1 MSDLEDFMA
10 EMDGNPHSG
19 TPPNDAPQAD
29 TENVKKRKKVQKAE
43 VSKKP
48 RVQENRAIYISNLP
62 PDVTKE
68 ELDQEFSRFGI
79 IDKGINGEPR
89 IKFYT
94 DDEGNVKN
102 EALIVFFKKES
113 IANAIR
119 IMDGFPLRPGDDAHG
134 DISVK
139 EADPANKKVQDGD
152 QVVAKL
158 TRKDKKMSE
167 RNRAELN
174 RYV

>member
-1 MSDLEDFMA
+1 MSDIDDFMA
-10 EMDGNPHSG
+10 EMGGRSYSG
-19 TPPNDAPQAD
+19 SPPVDVPQAS
-29 TENVKKRKKVQKAE
+29 TENSKKRKKAQKAE
-43 VSKKP
+43 VVKKP
-48 RVQENRAIYISNLP
+48 KVQENRAIYISNLP
-62 PDVTKE
+62 GDVTKD
-68 ELDQEFSRFGI
+68 ELEKEFSRFGI

-94 DDEGNVKN
+94 DDEGNFKN

-119 IMDGFPLRPGDDAHG
+119 IMDGFPLRPGDYENG

-152 QVVAKL
+152 QVVSKL
-158 TRKDKKMSE
+158 SRKDRKESE
-167 RNRAELN
+167 RVRAEQN
-174 RYV
+174 R